1 MTPGNRIS
9 SQTNQKKVKKLM
21 SNRVLTTLAALAAL
35 AAAPA
40 AAQEY
45 SFQVAHT
52 NAADEV
58 QDMGLQKMKDLLE
71 AKTDGAATLEI
82 FAGGQLGDEQ
92 QTVEGVMLGS
102 LDIGMTSNAMLSNYV
117 DDYKVF
123 DLPFL
128 FPSIP
133 SLGEK
138 VDANFDMMEDSAN
151 GAGFQLLAVF
161 SSGIRHLMTSEP
173 VETIADLEGMKIRTP
188 NNIMQI
194 RAIEAMGGTPTPM
207 PLGDVYP
214 ALTQGV
220 IDGVE
225 NPLPVLFGQ
234 KLHEQAKELSMIS
247 YLQNTSLWLGGQ
259 AYFDTLDPK
268 VVEMLHETGYEAGL
282 YSQEL
287 AAEADEQIL
296 ADMEAAGVTVTYPD
310 IAPFKEKAMAVY
322 DQFPEWSD
330 GLYEEIQ
337 EQLGQ

>member
-1 MTPGNRIS
+1 MTPGIRIS
-9 SQTNQKKVKKLM
+9 PQTNQKKVKKLM
-21 SNRVLTTLAALAAL
+21 SNRVLTALATLAAL
-35 AAAPA
+35 AAAPV

-52 NAADEV
+52 NAAGEV

-173 VETIADLEGMKIRTP
+173 VETIADLEGMKIRT
-188 NNIMQI
+188 MQNPSHVEAF
-194 RAIEAMGGTPTPM
+194 RAYGANPTPM
-207 PLGDVYP
+207 SYSELYGALQSGVVDGAEGASTGYDGMKFYEVAPSFALVGWLNMTAPVTMKKDAFDALPEDIQTALMEAGAEAASWQRQYVVDQEQPLLDSFAEMGVTITEPDTAPFIEASQPLYESQLTTDGQKALFD
-214 ALTQGV
+214 ALTS
-220 IDGVE
+220 E
-225 NPLPVLFGQ
+225 
-234 KLHEQAKELSMIS
+234 
-247 YLQNTSLWLGGQ
+247 
-259 AYFDTLDPK
+259 
-268 VVEMLHETGYEAGL
+268 
-282 YSQEL
+282 
-287 AAEADEQIL
+287 
-296 ADMEAAGVTVTYPD
+296 
-310 IAPFKEKAMAVY
+310 
-322 DQFPEWSD
+322 
-330 GLYEEIQ
+330 
-337 EQLGQ
+337 